1 MQLTQTWSLPK
12 TGDARK
18 KCMQIE
24 RRLDCGVSNGLD
36 SLITDSDRGLM
47 IRIRT
52 RILWRQRST
61 AMNSRIAMN
70 SYSCMAFL
78 MRAHKFWV
86 ISRSYFVCEILSQH
100 TFQADTSIVKA
111 FLIIFTSRFADL
123 NKPSIKSTWSNY
135 VLTNSIGCQ
144 SEAFDDHSP
153 EFNRLSL
160 YKSFYKEL

>member
-1 MQLTQTWSLPK
+1 MTTAINCNELQDSNEQLFVYGFSYESSWVLSHK
-12 TGDARK
+12 
-18 KCMQIE
+18 
-24 RRLDCGVSNGLD
+24 S
-36 SLITDSDRGLM
+36 
-47 IRIRT
+47 
-52 RILWRQRST
+52 IL
-61 AMNSRIAMN
+61 
-70 SYSCMAFL
+70 
-78 MRAHKFWV
+78 
-86 ISRSYFVCEILSQH
+86 FVCEILSQH

-160 YKSFYKEL
+160 YKSFYKEF